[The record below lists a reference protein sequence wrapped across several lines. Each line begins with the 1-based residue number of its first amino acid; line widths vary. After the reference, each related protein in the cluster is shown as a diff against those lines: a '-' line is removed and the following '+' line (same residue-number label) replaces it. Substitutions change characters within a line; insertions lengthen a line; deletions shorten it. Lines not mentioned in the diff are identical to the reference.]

1 MKQQI
6 LNLIR
11 IFLFLLVAVS
21 ITLPQIN
28 AIEFCATTEQIV
40 LQDDCCDELEADNNQ
55 TSISDAECCDEVALS
70 DVKTDSLSKKIQL
83 KTLFRTV
90 WFTIPDATWTLVD
103 NREEN
108 PIDEARGPPQDQVP
122 LFIQNCS
129 YLI

>member
-6 LNLIR
+6 LNLIQ
-11 IFLFLLVAVS
+11 ISLFLLVAVS
-21 ITLPQIN
+21 ITIPKIN
-28 AIEFCATTEQIV
+28 AIEFCTTTEQIV
-40 LQDDCCDELEADNNQ
+40 LQDECCNELEADDNQ
-55 TSISDAECCDEVALS
+55 TVISDAECCDEIALS
-70 DVKTDSLSKKIQL
+70 DVKTDSFSKLQL

-108 PIDEARGPPQDQVP
+108 PIAEARGPPLDQVP